1 MSKIIEIFLKLVRSV
16 IEKIM
21 YNKKI
26 SKLEDKE
33 QSIKDKIE
41 SIESNKQ
48 EVKKNISDAKK
59 DLDEIRNTKVDTGVK
74 DANKYVDEFIKRR
87 RK

>member
-1 MSKIIEIFLKLVRSV
+1 MSKIIEIFFKLIKSV
-16 IEKIM
+16 VEKFM
-21 YNKKI
+21 YNRKI
-26 SKLEDKE
+26 NKLAEKE
-33 QSIKDKIE
+33 QSIKDNIE
-41 SIESNKQ
+41 SIENKKQ

-59 DLDEIRNTKVDTGVK
+59 KVDEIRNTKVDTGVK